1 MNVSVTGV
9 GVGNRCKPDFISR
22 LPNRASPLQ
31 MDRNAHHSA
40 ALEMRQ
46 HDG

>member
-9 GVGNRCKPDFISR
+9 GVGD
-22 LPNRASPLQ
+22 RANMTLFHACPIRQAPLQ
-31 MDRNAHHSA
+31 MNRSAHHSA
-40 ALEMRQ
+40 TLEMRQ